1 MAPARGR
8 AGAGGG
14 VMRLTRRGF
23 CMAAAA
29 SALAAASG
37 RARAAV
43 PSTDRLVSIG
53 GAVTEIVFALGAG
66 EQVIA
71 VDSTSYY
78 PPEATQLPD
87 VGYIRQLVAEPI
99 IALDPSLVL
108 LLEGA
113 GPPTTIEQ
121 LRAAEVPLLVVPDDP
136 SAGGIVEKIRVIAA
150 AIGRESEGDALA
162 KSIEAE
168 LTRLGEAL
176 SGAEDQP
183 SVLFVLAA
191 SNGRLLAAGD
201 DTAAA
206 GIIKLAG
213 GRNAVGNFNGYKPLS
228 AEAAVSAAP
237 DMLLFMDRT
246 LDEIGGLDGIAAR
259 PELALTP
266 AVQAG
271 RVKAMDGL
279 LLLGFG
285 PRTPQA
291 VRELAAALHPTLAL
305 P

>member
-1 MAPARGR
+1 
-8 AGAGGG
+8 
-14 VMRLTRRGF
+14 MRLTRRGF
-23 CMAAAA
+23 CAAAGA
-29 SALAAASG
+29 SALAAAWG

-43 PSTDRLVSIG
+43 PTADRLVSIG

-66 EQVIA
+66 DRVIA

-78 PPEATQLPD
+78 PPEAKRLPD
-87 VGYIRQLVAEPI
+87 VGYLRQLVAEPI

-136 SAGGIVEKIRVIAA
+136 SVGGIVEKIRVVAA
-150 AIGRESEGDALA
+150 AVGREAEGDALTR
-162 KSIEAE
+162 SIDAE
-168 LTRLGEAL
+168 LTRLGAALAEAQ
-176 SGAEDQP
+176 DRP
-183 SVLFVLAA
+183 RVLFVLAA
-191 SNGRLLAAGD
+191 GNGRLLAAGD

-206 GIIKLAG
+206 GIIALAG
-213 GRNAVGNFNGYKPLS
+213 GRNAVAGFDGYKPLS
-228 AEAAVSAAP
+228 GEAAVAAAP
-237 DMLLFMDRT
+237 DLLLFMDRT
-246 LDEIGGLDGIAAR
+246 LDEMGGLDGVAAR